1 MGNGAVPRARL
12 PDSGPA
18 RRRLS
23 WRGLGAIVPRAA
35 VVAIL
40 TCGAGTTLFRR
51 APAADAAPSA
61 TGEWL
66 HYHADASGNPAPAG
80 GQYGAVAWRSPKIN
94 DQIFALSVAGS
105 RVYATGTGAK
115 PAVYALNRDN
125 GQAIWA
131 RQVDNLVMT
140 QPIVADGRV
149 YIGTGDNTYFFKNG
163 VKYFGT
169 GSNSIYALDAGTGA
183 VVWRLKVFGAAM
195 PTPID
200 DHGTLYW
207 TTGGRKFLAI
217 DAASGKILWSLN
229 LPSFASMSSPVQDGS
244 LVIFGGSQTYAEYA
258 VNIQTHKIAWQ
269 HTFDTWDGLKITNG
283 VDDCPPALANGRI
296 FCTGSASLNPAR
308 PTGGQIRQFAFALD
322 AQTGKLL
329 WRHNQGAGFRP
340 PFFAA
345 GVPMAQG
352 NVVYVE
358 SPGNKGV
365 QVLNARTGKLI
376 WMTKLDAM
384 DRSAP
389 VLDGKNLFIVD
400 DKGSLYQID
409 AATGKLLHRLVLGGA
424 VGNVGIVLANGTI
437 YVPNAGGYVDA
448 VPERALTSAST
459 FNVKPL
465 NPPIVMA
472 AGAASACGA

>member
-1 MGNGAVPRARL
+1 MGEIVIPRARV
-12 PDSGPA
+12 PDREGDW
-18 RRRLS
+18 RRPS
-23 WRGLGAIVPRAA
+23 WRWLKTTAPRA
-35 VVAIL
+35 VTVAAL
-40 TCGAGTTLFRR
+40 VCGAGLFRG
-51 APAADAAPSA
+51 ASASDAAPAA

-66 HYHADASGNPAPAG
+66 HYHAAAGSAAPVG
-80 GQYGAVAWRSPKIN
+80 DSQGAVSWRSPKIN
-94 DQIFALSVAGS
+94 DQIFALSVVGN

-125 GQAIWA
+125 GQPIWA
-131 RQVDNLVMT
+131 RQVDNTVMT
-140 QPIVADGRV
+140 QPIVANGRV
-149 YIGTGDNTYFFKNG
+149 FIGTGDNTYFFQHG

-183 VVWRLKVFGAAM
+183 VAWRLKVFGDAM
-195 PTPID
+195 PTPIYD
-200 DHGTLYW
+200 RGTLYW

-217 DAASGKILWSLN
+217 DAANGHVLWSVN
-229 LPSFASMSSPVQDGS
+229 LPSFASMSSPVQDGN

-269 HTFDTWDGLKITNG
+269 HTFGAWDGLQITNG

-296 FCTGSASLNPAR
+296 FCTGSASLDPSR

-322 AQTGKLL
+322 AQTGKLI
-329 WRHNQGAGFRP
+329 WQHNQGAGFRP

-345 GVPMAQG
+345 GVPLAQG
-352 NVVYVE
+352 NLVYVE
-358 SPGNKGV
+358 SPGNTGL
-365 QVLNARTGKLI
+365 QALDARTGKLI

-389 VLDGKNLFIVD
+389 VLDGKNLFIAD

-409 AATGKLLHRLVLGGA
+409 AGTGKLLHRLVLGGA
-424 VGNVGIVLANGTI
+424 VGNVGIVLAGGTLYI
-437 YVPNAGGYVDA
+437 PNAGGYVDA
-448 VPERALTSAST
+448 VPERALTSAPT

-465 NPPIVMA
+465 NPPIVLA
-472 AGAASACGA
+472 AGAAAACGA